1 MLKSDHVVQLT
12 LGWHDAEKD
21 IQCDEHKKVLPCQ
34 DKGLIDYTNT
44 IGEKNII
51 YYTDIKS

>member
-34 DKGLIDYTNT
+34 DKSLIDYMNT
-44 IGEKNII
+44 IGEKTSYIALI
-51 YYTDIKS
+51 